1 MTKEEA
7 IKKWVNQEFSALS
20 QDWVE
25 RLFDSFQG
33 YHPDLPMWGTMWI
46 CNQFDGEK
54 FFENSRVMAPSP
66 ETIDLDEIEE
76 KEGEKKRKLVEKA
89 IEDDDWSIS
98 ELYYSEEMAGERCV
112 LDKDGNPTSVYIY
125 ELDGRYIIG
134 VNGAG
139 WDFYDGVWDRLYDV
153 AGLHWHDEEED

>member
-7 IKKWVNQEFSALS
+7 IRKWVNQEFDAIS

-33 YHPDLPMWGTMWI
+33 YAPKLPMWGTMWK
-46 CNQFDGEK
+46 CNEFDGEK
-54 FFENSRVMAPSP
+54 FMANSRRMVSDVS
-66 ETIDLDEIEE
+66 E
-76 KEGEKKRKLVEKA
+76 
-89 IEDDDWSIS
+89 IEDDEIREKAEKAEEDGDYTIGEDYVSQEMS
-98 ELYYSEEMAGERCV
+98 GELCV
-112 LDKDGNPTSVYIY
+112 LDKDGDPTPVYIY
-125 ELDGRYIIG
+125 ELDGAYIIG

-153 AGLHWHDEEED
+153 AELNWHKEEE